1 MEGQYYGTVSFSV
14 YRLSTCHMSSPGHC
28 LSTQSYPSAKRAKSH
43 FKNIIST
50 LYTVGGNV
58 NLCSHY
64 GKQYEGFPKKLKNRI
79 TVEPSSSIPGY
90 ISKKK
95 KKKKKTTPDFKS
107 RSSISRTYNC
117 FYRLRMG
124 NQENHALLTG
134 LDLSLKSQWGL
145 LILPPGTAL

>member
-1 MEGQYYGTVSFSV
+1 MIITIFFFLCWLVEGKFYGTVSFSV

-58 NLCSHY
+58 NFCSHY
-64 GKQYEGFPKKLKNRI
+64 GKQYEGFPKKPKNRI

-95 KKKKKTTPDFKS
+95 KKNPKTLIQKDTCTSMF
-107 RSSISRTYNC
+107 
-117 FYRLRMG
+117 L
-124 NQENHALLTG
+124 EALFTIAKIWKQLMY
-134 LDLSLKSQWGL
+134 LS
-145 LILPPGTAL
+145 TDR